1 MGYVICKEYARF
13 LSSRELK
20 LCYSTHTISEIN
32 RGIPEGVT
40 QKARI
45 IDFEAAKGKHLEEKN
60 RRAQWLQERGQHP
73 VKPVESNTPT
83 LPQAFIERDQKPHP
97 DKQRKFNP
105 VETHTGQIQ
114 PPAEIKNNVIDFQ
127 TAREKRRLGEQ
138 VVAEPAEI
146 PQYKTDKIDSTKD
159 EEQRDNDKDNGFDE
173 ETRDKEQMIAM
184 GVIGTKL
191 AQFDVPMQKRDE
203 IFESLVDDPNAI
215 VKVAGVV
222 RNFHPQNS
230 IEILENI
237 AAFRKRIDQAVE
249 NKAGQANEGTEKEL
263 SGFELL
269 LLILGS
275 LLKGSAEAIAG
286 EELEQIG
293 LKEKEEKSE

>member
-1 MGYVICKEYARF
+1 M
-13 LSSRELK
+13 
-20 LCYSTHTISEIN
+20 SEIN

-40 QKARI
+40 QKATI
-45 IDFEAAKGKHLEEKN
+45 IDFEAAKGKRLEEEN
-60 RRAQWLQERGQHP
+60 RHANWLQERGQQP
-73 VKPVESNTPT
+73 VKPVDANSPAF
-83 LPQAFIERDQKPHP
+83 PQVYSERGQKAYSE
-97 DKQRKFNP
+97 KNLEITRA
-105 VETHTGQIQ
+105 ETHTGQIQ
-114 PPAEIKNNVIDFQ
+114 PPAEIKNNIIDFQ

-146 PQYKTDKIDSTKD
+146 PQYKTDKIDSTND

-173 ETRDKEQMIAM
+173 ETCDKEQMIAM

-203 IFESLVDDPNAI
+203 IFENLADDPQAI
-215 VKVAGVV
+215 LKVAGVV

-249 NKAGQANEGTEKEL
+249 NKAAQGNEESVREL

-269 LLILGS
+269 VLILGS
-275 LLKGSAEAIAG
+275 LLKGSVNAVAG
-286 EELEQIG
+286 EELQ
-293 LKEKEEKSE
+293 